1 MLGFEICFVFWEC
14 YCIPENS
21 IGFSSVIFG
30 SSFLFV
36 RYCI

>member
-21 IGFSSVIFG
+21 VGFKSVIFRR
-30 SSFLFV
+30 SFLSV
-36 RYCI
+36 RCCK